1 MTKDKKIK
9 QTISK
14 LKNTLMLIEGKFKK
28 QYFLLDNIPQEKFN
42 QILVRN
48 LHYFNMIVQKVRS
61 ILREIMISKKLI
73 NNKKL
78 SKKLKN
84 QIKIGIHRKSLIAL
98 VLLKHLTDLLKKY
111 SIENFDFEI
120 QTLIENDNQDFL
132 KDIPNELKNEV
143 KEEFQSLK
151 NNITNE
157 KNVIET
163 FGIKKS
169 LNKVKK
175 ELNKVKDFTKNLIKK
190 IADIFKS
197 IFSALNKIFG
207 MLNEIVQFLLKTVV
221 KFIKLLQTLLVSLM
235 KLITVIIPKLISK
248 IFSFIKLLYLKVKKI
263 GIASIFI
270 YFAFNILI
278 NKYWELLLDGI
289 EVQGKEIEPN
299 VPELMIT
306 VPAIIMT
313 SFFFWAKTKD
323 IENLQNSFINSLIDL
338 SRKSLKFLFIIF
350 LGFPEND
357 KFFKTK
363 SNNVKLLIGLFFS
376 MLYKNISK
384 IVARTL
390 LFSLILKISIKFIIT
405 NGIETIPTF
414 KEIILFPLIFLNI
427 LSRTI
432 FRFISKNILIK

>member
-9 QTISK
+9 QAISK

-28 QYFLLDNIPQEKFN
+28 QYFLLDNIPQEKLN

-111 SIENFDFEI
+111 SIENYDFEI
-120 QTLIENDNQDFL
+120 QTLIDNDTQDLL

-143 KEEFQSLK
+143 KEEFKSLK

-163 FGIKKS
+163 FGIKKAF
-169 LNKVKK
+169 NKVK
-175 ELNKVKDFTKNLIKK
+175 NFSKNLIKK

-221 KFIKLLQTLLVSLM
+221 KFLKLLQTLLMSLM

-248 IFSFIKLLYLKVKKI
+248 IFSFIKLLFLKVKKI
-263 GIASIFI
+263 GITSIFI

-323 IENLQNSFINSLIDL
+323 IERLQNSFINSLIDL
-338 SRKSLKFLFIIF
+338 SRKSLKFLFVIF

-357 KFFKTK
+357 RFFKTK
-363 SNNVKLLIGLFFS
+363 SNNVKTLIGLFFT

-405 NGIETIPTF
+405 QGVETLPGF
-414 KEIILFPLIFLNI
+414 KEIILFPLIFFNI
-427 LSRTI
+427 LFRTI
-432 FRFISKNILIK
+432 YKFISKYILIK

>member
-1 MTKDKKIK
+1 
-9 QTISK
+9 
-14 LKNTLMLIEGKFKK
+14 
-28 QYFLLDNIPQEKFN
+28 
-42 QILVRN
+42 
-48 LHYFNMIVQKVRS
+48 
-61 ILREIMISKKLI
+61 
-73 NNKKL
+73 
-78 SKKLKN
+78 
-84 QIKIGIHRKSLIAL
+84 
-98 VLLKHLTDLLKKY
+98 
-111 SIENFDFEI
+111 
-120 QTLIENDNQDFL
+120 
-132 KDIPNELKNEV
+132 
-143 KEEFQSLK
+143 
-151 NNITNE
+151 
-157 KNVIET
+157 
-163 FGIKKS
+163 
-169 LNKVKK
+169 
-175 ELNKVKDFTKNLIKK
+175 
-190 IADIFKS
+190 
-197 IFSALNKIFG
+197 

-235 KLITVIIPKLISK
+235 KLITVIIPKLILK
-248 IFSFIKLLYLKVKKI
+248 IFSFIKLLFLKVKKI
-263 GIASIFI
+263 GITSIFI

-323 IENLQNSFINSLIDL
+323 VERLQNSFINSLIDL
-338 SRKSLKFLFIIF
+338 SRKSLKFLFVIF

-363 SNNVKLLIGLFFS
+363 SNNVKTLIGLFFT

-405 NGIETIPTF
+405 QGVETLPGF

-427 LSRTI
+427 LFRTI
-432 FRFISKNILIK
+432 YRFISKLYFN